1 MVGAGDCHDGGAS
14 CGGVSFRG
22 WIVVL
27 VVVVAAALTGAS
39 TIAAADPS
47 LRLDRMRFDRD
58 GIRFA
63 YPASWF
69 VTRRPLND
77 GLDGEYVFTV
87 STHPVRRTARD
98 QGACLWGI
106 ARQLP
111 KDDVLAFLV
120 EANEVERRSLVREFD
135 PRPRT
140 FPRPSRT
147 TGAVCGFPRAG
158 GGRGAWIP
166 FQSKGR
172 AFTLAI
178 QIGPWA
184 SRASVEALQRMLDG
198 MQIAPR

>member
-1 MVGAGDCHDGGAS
+1 MFLRGGFA
-14 CGGVSFRG
+14 
-22 WIVVL
+22 VL
-27 VVVVAAALTGAS
+27 VVVVAAAPTGA
-39 TIAAADPS
+39 TNIAAADPS
-47 LRLDRMRFDRD
+47 VRLDRMRFDRN

-63 YPASWF
+63 YPPSWF
-69 VTRRPLND
+69 VATRPLSD

-87 STHPVRRTARD
+87 STHQVRRTARD

-111 KDDVLAFLV
+111 KDGVLAFLV

-140 FPRPSRT
+140 FPLPSRR
-147 TGAVCGFPRAG
+147 TGAVCGFPRAS

-166 FQSKGR
+166 FQTKGR

-178 QIGPWA
+178 QIGP
-184 SRASVEALQRMLDG
+184 RAPRAAVNALQRMLDG
-198 MQIAPR
+198 MRIAPR